1 MVTTSRTVKR
11 INNCRDMFTK
21 AQCPRMRT
29 LWKRNYEILMKK
41 YWEDVS
47 ERILTAAGQVH

>member
-1 MVTTSRTVKR
+1 MVTTSRSVKR

-29 LWKRNYEILMKK
+29 MWKRNYETLMKQ

-47 ERILTAAGQVH
+47 GRILPAAGQVH